1 MVFMGFGVERDG
13 ETDEL
18 RGKWRHF
25 SWKWAKN
32 RANVKVKGTNFLGD
46 SGERRETPE
55 VELRSDEG

>member
-1 MVFMGFGVERDG
+1 MGFGVERDG

-25 SWKWAKN
+25 FMEVGEKQSKC
-32 RANVKVKGTNFLGD
+32 KVKGTNFLGD